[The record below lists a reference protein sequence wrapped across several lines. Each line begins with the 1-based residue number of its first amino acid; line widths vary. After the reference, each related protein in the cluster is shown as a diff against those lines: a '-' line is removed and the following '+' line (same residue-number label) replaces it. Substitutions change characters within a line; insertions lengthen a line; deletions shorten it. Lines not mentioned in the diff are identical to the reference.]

1 MRRQRWMPSAPSFPS
16 EIKEGRKEPIED
28 GMGNRPFPLLPILT
42 TSISISSYTPPPS
55 ERTKREEKEAPSS
68 RMGGKG
74 KGKRE
79 ASLTDHQSL
88 AFIPPKKMGLI
99 RVPVF
104 LGRIPL
110 CPSFA
115 SRASFAAAQGGQS
128 RAKSKEQKAIV

>member
-1 MRRQRWMPSAPSFPS
+1 MGWAIAPSLFFLNHLNLYQQLYAS
-16 EIKEGRKEPIED
+16 SVRTNEKGRERSTIIKDE
-28 GMGNRPFPLLPILT
+28 
-42 TSISISSYTPPPS
+42 
-55 ERTKREEKEAPSS
+55 
-68 RMGGKG
+68 GGKG
-74 KGKRE
+74 KGKGR
-79 ASLTDHQSL
+79 H
-88 AFIPPKKMGLI
+88 PPRIINRSPSSPQKDGLI